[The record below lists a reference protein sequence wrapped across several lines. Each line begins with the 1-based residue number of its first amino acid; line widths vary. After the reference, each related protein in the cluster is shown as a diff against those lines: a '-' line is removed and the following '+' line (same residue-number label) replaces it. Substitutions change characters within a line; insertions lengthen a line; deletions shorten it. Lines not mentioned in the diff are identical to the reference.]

1 MKRARLTPIEG
12 FPRPSNMQNCFFASV
27 VCGSGTASVASH
39 FKLCLQPFWQA
50 VSLKSSHERKLGTWL
65 LSGKGCFGSRLEH
78 LHSSVVPGLRV
89 RRVQQSPAHKA
100 ELYRPFTLNS
110 ESLIRKTL
118 IIHIHTCIYI
128 YTYIY
133 SYTHIRF

>member
-1 MKRARLTPIEG
+1 MGLKIHDQWHTVLSVSSTCDQESSEIIHKRKIL
-12 FPRPSNMQNCFFASV
+12 FASV

-78 LHSSVVPGLRV
+78 LYSSVVRGKLSRC
-89 RRVQQSPAHKA
+89 SPIQI
-100 ELYRPFTLNS
+100 LLLS
-110 ESLIRKTL
+110 V
-118 IIHIHTCIYI
+118 
-128 YTYIY
+128 
-133 SYTHIRF
+133 